1 LGRGSSVSVAHS
13 DPRKASSVRVPG
25 TMDQTKS
32 PNAPN
37 RTAPQKAVTP
47 PAAAPKTE
55 PSRAPAQIPSAATT
69 TTMVRPVKESIQ
81 EQNLPPYQ
89 PQKTPRP
96 SQPNSDPCPYGMHSI
111 GTEYGVLNCAF
122 D

>member
-1 LGRGSSVSVAHS
+1 
-13 DPRKASSVRVPG
+13 
-25 TMDQTKS
+25 MDQTKS
-32 PNAPN
+32 PNPPN

-55 PSRAPAQIPSAATT
+55 PSRAPAPQIPSAATT
-69 TTMVRPVKESIQ
+69 TTMVRPVNATME

-96 SQPNSDPCPYGMHSI
+96 KPPDPDPCPYGMHSI
-111 GTEYGVLNCAF
+111 GNDYGILNCAF
-122 D
+122 N